1 MSPRPVE
8 LLEELLDTAYD
19 VARAA
24 GAAALAWRERT
35 GLLVQEKTGPGDLVS
50 QADRDAEQAAR
61 DVLARRRPQDAV
73 TGEEAGTTDPT
84 TSADRIRWLVDP
96 IDGTTNYV
104 YGRDDWT
111 VSVAAVDADSGA
123 VLAGVVT
130 EPATG
135 RATGARIGGGTRSD
149 GRLVQVR
156 ATTSLRHVVADVGL
170 GRAAHRPLAG
180 RLFELVVPQ
189 LRDVRRSGSA
199 ALALVH
205 VATGRADASWG
216 PGLQPWDAAAGLLL
230 VAEAGGVV
238 GDLDGPG
245 DGAFPA
251 SGNVLA
257 AAPAVFEPLRRLL
270 GEVYRSPG

>member
-1 MSPRPVE
+1 MSPRSAE

-35 GLLVQEKTGPGDLVS
+35 GLIVQEKTGPGDLVS

-61 DVLARRRPQDAV
+61 DVLARRRPGDAV
-73 TGEEAGTTDPT
+73 TGEEAGTTCGTDL
-84 TSADRIRWLVDP
+84 ADQVRWLVDP

-104 YGRDDWT
+104 YGRDDWA

-123 VLAGVVT
+123 VLAGVVA
-130 EPATG
+130 EPASG
-135 RATGARIGGGTRSD
+135 RLTGARLGGGTRCN
-149 GRLVQVR
+149 GRLVQIR
-156 ATTSLRHVVADVGL
+156 ATTSLDQVVADVGL

-180 RLFELVVPQ
+180 RLFELAVPQ
-189 LRDVRRSGSA
+189 LRDLRRSGSA

-205 VATGRADASWG
+205 VATGRADACWG

-230 VAEAGGVV
+230 VVEAGGVV

-257 AAPAVFEPLRRLL
+257 AAPAVFEPLRHLL
-270 GEVYRSPG
+270 CEVYGSP

>member
-1 MSPRPVE
+1 MSPRSAE

-35 GLLVQEKTGPGDLVS
+35 GLIVQEKTGPGDLVS

-61 DVLARRRPQDAV
+61 DVLARRRPGDAV
-73 TGEEAGTTDPT
+73 TGEEAGTTCGTDL
-84 TSADRIRWLVDP
+84 ADQVRWLIDP

-104 YGRDDWT
+104 YGRDDWA

-123 VLAGVVT
+123 VLAGVVA
-130 EPATG
+130 EPAGG
-135 RATGARIGGGTRSD
+135 RVTGARLGGGTRCN
-149 GRLVQVR
+149 GRLVQIR
-156 ATTSLRHVVADVGL
+156 ATTSLDQVVADVGL

-180 RLFELVVPQ
+180 RLFELAVPQ
-189 LRDVRRSGSA
+189 LRDLRRSGSA

-205 VATGRADASWG
+205 VATGRADACWG

-230 VAEAGGVV
+230 VVEAGGVV

-257 AAPAVFEPLRRLL
+257 AAPAVFEPLRHLL
-270 GEVYRSPG
+270 CEVYGSP

>member
-1 MSPRPVE
+1 MSSRPAA

-24 GAAALAWRERT
+24 GAVALAWRQRT

-61 DVLARRRPQDAV
+61 DVLTRRRPQDAV
-73 TGEEAGTTDPT
+73 TGEEAGTTDPLS
-84 TSADRIRWLVDP
+84 SADQVRWLIDP

-111 VSVAAVDADSGA
+111 VSVAAVDAGSGA

-135 RATGARIGGGTRSD
+135 RATGARLGGGTRCD

-156 ATTSLRHVVADVGL
+156 STTSLREVVADVGL
-170 GRAAHRPLAG
+170 GRAAHRPRAG
-180 RLFELVVPQ
+180 RLFELAVPQ

-205 VATGRADASWG
+205 VATGRADACWG

-230 VAEAGGVV
+230 VTEAGGIV
-238 GDLDGPG
+238 GDLHGPG
-245 DGAFPA
+245 DGTFPA

-257 AAPAVFEPLRRLL
+257 TAPAVFEPLRRLL
-270 GEVYRSPG
+270 CEVYGTP

>member
-1 MSPRPVE
+1 MSTRSAE

-35 GLLVQEKTGPGDLVS
+35 GLIVQEKTGPGDLVS

-61 DVLARRRPQDAV
+61 DVLARRRPGDAV
-73 TGEEAGTTDPT
+73 TGEEAGTTCGTDL
-84 TSADRIRWLVDP
+84 ADQVRWLIDP

-104 YGRDDWT
+104 YGRDDWA

-123 VLAGVVT
+123 VLAGVVA
-130 EPATG
+130 EPAGG
-135 RATGARIGGGTRSD
+135 RVTGARLGGGTRCN
-149 GRLVQVR
+149 GRLVQIR
-156 ATTSLRHVVADVGL
+156 ATTSLDQVVADVGL

-180 RLFELVVPQ
+180 RLFELAVPQ
-189 LRDVRRSGSA
+189 LRDLRRSGSA

-205 VATGRADASWG
+205 VATGRADACWG

-230 VAEAGGVV
+230 VVEAGGVV

-257 AAPAVFEPLRRLL
+257 AAPAVFEPLRHLL
-270 GEVYRSPG
+270 CEVYGSP

>member
-1 MSPRPVE
+1 MSPRSAE

-35 GLLVQEKTGPGDLVS
+35 GLIVQEKTGPGDLVS

-61 DVLARRRPQDAV
+61 DVLARRRPGDAV
-73 TGEEAGTTDPT
+73 TGEEAGTTCGTDL
-84 TSADRIRWLVDP
+84 ADQVRWLIDP

-104 YGRDDWT
+104 YGRDDWA

-123 VLAGVVT
+123 VLAGVVA
-130 EPATG
+130 EPASG
-135 RATGARIGGGTRSD
+135 RLTGARLGGGTRCN
-149 GRLVQVR
+149 GRLVQIR
-156 ATTSLRHVVADVGL
+156 ATTSLDQVVADVGL

-180 RLFELVVPQ
+180 RLFELAVPQ
-189 LRDVRRSGSA
+189 LRDLRRSGSA

-205 VATGRADASWG
+205 VATGRADACWG

-230 VAEAGGVV
+230 VVEAGGVV

-257 AAPAVFEPLRRLL
+257 AAPAVFEPLRHLL
-270 GEVYRSPG
+270 CEVYGSP

>member
-1 MSPRPVE
+1 MSPRPVG

-130 EPATG
+130 EPATS
-135 RATGARIGGGTRSD
+135 RATGARLGGGTRSD

-156 ATTSLRHVVADVGL
+156 ATTSLHHVVADVGL

-245 DGAFPA
+245 NGAFPA

-270 GEVYRSPG
+270 GEVYRSSG

>member
-1 MSPRPVE
+1 MSTRSAE

-35 GLLVQEKTGPGDLVS
+35 GLIVQEKTGPGDLVS

-61 DVLARRRPQDAV
+61 DVLARRRPGDAV
-73 TGEEAGTTDPT
+73 TGEEAGTTCGTDL
-84 TSADRIRWLVDP
+84 ADQVRWLVDP

-104 YGRDDWT
+104 YGRDDWA

-123 VLAGVVT
+123 VLAGVVA
-130 EPATG
+130 EPASG
-135 RATGARIGGGTRSD
+135 RLTGARLGGGTRCN
-149 GRLVQVR
+149 GRLVQIR
-156 ATTSLRHVVADVGL
+156 ATTSLDQVVADVGL

-180 RLFELVVPQ
+180 RLFELAVPQ
-189 LRDVRRSGSA
+189 LRDLRRSGSA

-205 VATGRADASWG
+205 VATGRADACWG

-230 VAEAGGVV
+230 VVEAGGVV

-257 AAPAVFEPLRRLL
+257 AAPAVFEPLRHLL
-270 GEVYRSPG
+270 CEVYGSP